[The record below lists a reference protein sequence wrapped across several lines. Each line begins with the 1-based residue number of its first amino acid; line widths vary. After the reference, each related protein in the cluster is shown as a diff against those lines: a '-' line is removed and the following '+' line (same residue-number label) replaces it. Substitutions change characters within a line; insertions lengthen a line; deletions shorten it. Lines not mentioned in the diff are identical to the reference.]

1 MSRVDAIPLSAK
13 LSPEECAAP
22 VTGSSLKDKSVLI
35 TGGASGLGAAI
46 ALAYAEKGYA
56 RSFHSSR
63 GRFTAVLK
71 ILMLILS
78 QYSAY
83 VTLADIN
90 EKLGNEYTTKL
101 QAKGLQYVE
110 FAYILFPSVRFV

>member
-46 ALAYAEKGYA
+46 ALAYAEKGYVEIV
-56 RSFHSSR
+56 SFIPRTIYRYTQNTH
-63 GRFTAVLK
+63 
-71 ILMLILS
+71 
-78 QYSAY
+78 
-83 VTLADIN
+83 ADSIS
-90 EKLGNEYTTKL
+90 
-101 QAKGLQYVE
+101 
-110 FAYILFPSVRFV
+110 I